1 MRLADTGLRRIA
13 NEMRMWDRCRGK
25 IRHSSRGIAEAA
37 SRSLGRRALDRPEE
51 GSLNTYRCPRC
62 LCWHVGHTRR
72 AAPVAGRPNVG

>member
-13 NEMRMWDRCRGK
+13 NEMRMWDRCNGKSPCLARNRGGGQ
-25 IRHSSRGIAEAA
+25 SVAGTSW
-37 SRSLGRRALDRPEE
+37 SDRPEE

-72 AAPVAGRPNVG
+72 AAPVDGRLNLG